1 VDKLAEMYYYPEIKE
16 LIEGKRGRVRR
27 YEK

>member
-1 VDKLAEMYYYPEIKE
+1 MDKLAEVYAYPEIKE
-16 LIEGKRGRVRR
+16 LIKRERGRVRR